1 MQGGRKGREAPCLLR
16 TVRGTSGYTGNC
28 WGILS
33 VLPLPPHFGVGCSVS
48 PAPVRRGGHPFC
60 SQPWLNLQLPDKAL
74 YHLLPP
80 VAPTSCFFSFL
91 LRQLVESK
99 IRHKGVEGLQMS
111 VEEHPQVA
119 LVTFLLDAVPA
130 LLVQRMT
137 WRCRSSA
144 CKCAQASWPLHWQHV
159 APGASLCSLISSPKG
174 WHPTKPWMHIVC
186 TAAQRWGLG

>member
-1 MQGGRKGREAPCLLR
+1 MQGGREGREAPCLLK
-16 TVRGTSGYTGNC
+16 TVGGQVATQATAG
-28 WGILS
+28 GILS

-80 VAPTSCFFSFL
+80 VAPTSCFFSFF
-91 LRQLVESK
+91 LRQLLESK
-99 IRHKGVEGLQMS
+99 IRHKGVGGLQMS

-130 LLVQRMT
+130 LLVQ
-137 WRCRSSA
+137 
-144 CKCAQASWPLHWQHV
+144 
-159 APGASLCSLISSPKG
+159 
-174 WHPTKPWMHIVC
+174 
-186 TAAQRWGLG
+186 